1 MTTER
6 PLASWRL
13 GAPLR
18 GYQADLLA
26 RVSPDDGT
34 TLHLVAPPGAGKTV
48 LGLALAARNGRRAL
62 VLTPTTVIRA
72 QWVEQATRFLRTSD
86 GDAPAVADSAPEA
99 GEEPADLTVL
109 TYQALSVVDSTTP
122 WETAARSR
130 WLDDLVSDGRT
141 PARADAWL
149 DALAADN
156 PTAYAR
162 GLRSRAAT
170 IRARIDE
177 LDDDAVAALL
187 APGARERLD
196 ALIDA
201 GTATIVLDECHHLR
215 AHWAVV
221 VHYLRRRL
229 AAAGAEPTLIGLTA
243 TEPSS
248 EDRSWRRYRALLGE
262 VDAEVPVP
270 AVVRSGH
277 LAPYRPLAWFT
288 LPTPEET
295 SFLTTAG
302 AELRHRIAQYLLA
315 PDGIDYLLGLVAPGL
330 GADALAPASDDPA
343 GGAPRPGRPLAPDD
357 PLLVRALAAGFDDDP
372 GLAAA
377 AGALLRRT
385 HDYTPTPLSALVV
398 PLLPEVDALDAA
410 EELRLLAR
418 YALDRLLTD
427 PARRNEWDDMRQAL
441 RGFGLH
447 VTDSGIRTGRSPLD
461 VITAASR
468 AKDAAAIDILRHELE
483 ALGERLRAVVVTDAA
498 ERSAPHR
505 ALDVLVGVDGAGS
518 ADAAGGAVRCFNAI
532 LADTAL
538 RGLHPILLTSSHLRL
553 AHGDDEL
560 LEHLRACTGLELP
573 ARDDGWSLSATG
585 GGVGSADLVLAVSG
599 LVASGAVR
607 LVVGT
612 RGLLGEGWDCPAVN
626 TLVDLTT
633 VTTSTAV
640 QQLRGRTLRLD
651 PAWPGKVAHNW
662 SVACLVPAGSGL
674 RSTTD
679 LDRLRRKADRL
690 WAVVLPDPDASGD
703 SDPGPGAPVIETGL
717 AGVLLPAQ
725 RRALDCVE
733 AGATR
738 EDIAALNTAT
748 VTTLGDRQ
756 AEGSRWS
763 VGASGGASPMAA
775 SAAST
780 SSTLHGAGR
789 ALEVVRIRAR
799 GGLLRHGTPTAFWTG
814 AARAVLAAMG
824 EHDDA
829 VGSEASGL
837 SSLLVLTDNERAGIG
852 GARIADT
859 VVLGLDGVSGA
870 LSTRFADA
878 LAELLAPPRRRPRF
892 VLEAA
897 PLTLARPGR
906 PDLGPVRRMLGRV
919 ASLGVWGAGRSL
931 HLPVPTS
938 LAASRVAMTAFAQ
951 AWSRYVGPCRVRLV
965 RDADDAAA
973 LLASRGGGGRRRV
986 TVRRAR
992 RWIEASEPR
1001 TTR

>member
-1 MTTER
+1 MTMER

-13 GAPLR
+13 GVPLR

-34 TLHLVAPPGAGKTV
+34 TLHLVAPPGAGKTM

-72 QWVEQATRFLRTSD
+72 QWTEQASRFLRTSD
-86 GDAPAVADSAPEA
+86 GGAPAVADRIPGA

-130 WLDDLVSDGRT
+130 WLDDLVSNGRT
-141 PARADAWL
+141 PARAGAWL

-229 AAAGAEPTLIGLTA
+229 AAAGAAPTLIGLTA

-248 EDRSWRRYRALLGE
+248 EDRSWRRYRALLGD

-277 LAPYRPLAWFT
+277 LAPYRPLAWFA

-330 GADALAPASDDPA
+330 GADALAPVSDAPA
-343 GGAPRPGRPLAPDD
+343 GGGPRSGRPLAPDD

-447 VTDSGIRTGRSPLD
+447 VTDSGIRTGRLPLD

-505 ALDVLVGVDGAGS
+505 ALDVLVGADGTGS

-532 LADTAL
+532 LADTTL
-538 RGLHPILLTSSHLRL
+538 RGLHPVLLTSSHLRL
-553 AHGDDEL
+553 AHGDDKL
-560 LEHLRACTGLELP
+560 LERLRASTGLELP
-573 ARDDGWSLSATG
+573 AHDDGWSLSATG

-703 SDPGPGAPVIETGL
+703 SDPEPGAPVIETGL

-725 RRALDCVE
+725 RRALDRVE

-763 VGASGGASPMAA
+763 VGASGGASPMTANA
-775 SAAST
+775 SST

-837 SSLLVLTDNERAGIG
+837 SGLLVLTDNERAGIG
-852 GARIADT
+852 GEHIADT

>member
-1 MTTER
+1 MTQRTVLVINSGSSSIKYQLVD
-6 PLASWRL
+6 PDSGASLAS
-13 GAPLR
+13 G
-18 GYQADLLA
+18 
-26 RVSPDDGT
+26 
-34 TLHLVAPPGAGKTV
+34 LVE
-48 LGLALAARNGRRAL
+48 R
-62 VLTPTTVIRA
+62 I
-72 QWVEQATRFLRTSD
+72 
-86 GDAPAVADSAPEA
+86 
-99 GEEPADLTVL
+99 GEETGAITHKHGEERTEITEPVPDHGFGLSEVL
-109 TYQALSVVDSTTP
+109 RLFEEQGPSL
-122 WETAARSR
+122 
-130 WLDDLVSDGRT
+130 
-141 PARADAWL
+141 ADAH
-149 DALAADN
+149 
-156 PTAYAR
+156 
-162 GLRSRAAT
+162 
-170 IRARIDE
+170 IV
-177 LDDDAVAALL
+177 AVGHRVVQGGRYFSG
-187 APGARERLD
+187 P
-196 ALIDA
+196 ALIDDDVVA
-201 GTATIVLDECHHLR
+201 RIEQLVPLGPLHNPAHLKGIE
-215 AHWAVV
+215 VG
-221 VHYLRRRL
+221 RRL
-229 AAAGAEPTLIGLTA
+229 LSDVPHVAVFDTA
-243 TEPSS
+243 FFQ
-248 EDRSWRRYRALLGE
+248 DL
-262 VDAEVPVP
+262 
-270 AVVRSGH
+270 
-277 LAPYRPLAWFT
+277 
-288 LPTPEET
+288 PEE
-295 SFLTTAG
+295 A
-302 AELRHRIAQYLLA
+302 
-315 PDGIDYLLGLVAPGL
+315 
-330 GADALAPASDDPA
+330 
-343 GGAPRPGRPLAPDD
+343 
-357 PLLVRALAAGFDDDP
+357 
-372 GLAAA
+372 
-377 AGALLRRT
+377 
-385 HDYTPTPLSALVV
+385 
-398 PLLPEVDALDAA
+398 
-410 EELRLLAR
+410 AR

-427 PARRNEWDDMRQAL
+427 PDRRNEWDDMRQAL

-518 ADAAGGAVRCFNAI
+518 TDAAGGAVRCFNAI

-703 SDPGPGAPVIETGL
+703 SGPGPGAPVIETGL

-763 VGASGGASPMAA
+763 VGASGGASPMTANA
-775 SAAST
+775 SST

-837 SSLLVLTDNERAGIG
+837 SGLLVLTDNERAGIG